1 MTIAN
6 ANIGSAFELFEVDE
20 DILMD
25 RACKYLLVEE
35 GELINTPLAFFSIK
49 KKHKQK
55 KGLSCL
61 LFTFAK
67 QIVINKQ
74 SIK

>member
-20 DILMD
+20 DVLMD

-49 KKHKQK
+49 KHKQK

-67 QIVINKQ
+67 QIDINKQ

>member
-20 DILMD
+20 DVLMD

-49 KKHKQK
+49 KHKQK
-55 KGLSCL
+55 KKDYLVYYL
-61 LFTFAK
+61 PL
-67 QIVINKQ
+67 QNKLTLTN
-74 SIK
+74 KA

>member
-20 DILMD
+20 DVLMD

-49 KKHKQK
+49 KHKQK
-55 KGLSCL
+55 KRTI
-61 LFTFAK
+61 LFTIYLCK
-67 QIVINKQ
+67 TN
-74 SIK
+74 